1 MGGFVARITAPKP
14 RSVEQPRVISQMDAV
29 KPATTPIGPTKIEMT
44 DRKRTGINR
53 RGRSAT
59 ILTSVTG
66 VSDELTLGTKT
77 LLG

>member
-1 MGGFVARITAPKP
+1 MGGFVARVIAKPKAQ
-14 RSVEQPRVISQMDAV
+14 EQPRVASQMDAV
-29 KPATTPIGPTKIEMT
+29 KPTSVPAGPTTIEMT
-44 DRKRTGINR
+44 ARRKQGVNR

-66 VSDELTLGTKT
+66 ASDDLTLGKKT

>member
-1 MGGFVARITAPKP
+1 MGGFVQRIIAPKAP
-14 RSVEQPRVISQMDAV
+14 EQPKVISQMDAV
-29 KPATTPIGPTKIEMT
+29 KPAGVPAGPTKIEMI
-44 DRKRTGINR
+44 DRRRAGINR

-66 VSDELTLGTKT
+66 ASDELTLGRKT